1 MGWGRASREIS
12 RAVYSVFT
20 LTPSKLSFLR
30 HSPLRKIAREMQFRE
45 GKFTS
50 IEAELCRIMQA
61 DSQRLMCKF
70 TRSC

>member
-1 MGWGRASREIS
+1 MGWGELLGETS
-12 RAVYSVFT
+12 RAFYSVFM

-30 HSPLRKIAREMQFRE
+30 HSLLRKIAREMQFRE

-50 IEAELCRIMQA
+50 IEAKLCRIMQA
-61 DSQRLMCKF
+61 DSQRLMCKL